1 MTPPTWPAGE
11 YVPEPN
17 PTPARREEF
26 IAEMESFP
34 SRLAIFLAPIGDS
47 VLELKYRNWTIRQI
61 VHHLADS
68 HVHCYIRFKW
78 TLTEETPTIKAYHE
92 GDWAALED
100 SRAGDVHVPLTVL
113 EGIHA
118 RWAQLLRTLSDEQF
132 ARSYFH
138 PETGKTV
145 TLNAALQSYA
155 WHGRHHMGQIQWLIE
170 QHGW

>member
-1 MTPPTWPAGE
+1 MTPPVYPAGPFE
-11 YVPEPN
+11 VDASFDAQRRLAVIQEIEALPSALRQTLSRVPEIRVD
-17 PTPARREEF
+17 T
-26 IAEMESFP
+26 
-34 SRLAIFLAPIGDS
+34 L
-47 VLELKYRNWTIRQI
+47 YQNWTIRQI

-100 SRAGDVHVPLTVL
+100 SRTGDVHVALTLL
-113 EGIHA
+113 EGVHA
-118 RWAQLLRTLSDEQF
+118 RWVQLMRTLSDEQF

-138 PETGKTV
+138 PEKSKTV

-155 WHGRHHMGQIQWLIE
+155 WHGRHHMGQIQWLIA

>member
-1 MTPPTWPAGE
+1 MLPPIFPAG
-11 YVPEPN
+11 
-17 PTPARREEF
+17 
-26 IAEMESFP
+26 SFQVDASFDAQ
-34 SRLAIFLAPIGDS
+34 SRLAVIQEIEAFPSALLQTLSRVPQIHLDTR
-47 VLELKYRNWTIRQI
+47 YQNWTIRQI

-78 TLTEETPTIKAYHE
+78 TLTEDTPTIKAYHE

-100 SRAGDVHVPLTVL
+100 SRTGDVHVPLTVL

-118 RWAQLLRTLSDEQF
+118 RWVQLLRTVSDEQF

-138 PETGKTV
+138 PEKGKTV